1 MKKMDWLLF
10 MLVLPVI
17 CFAEEV
23 LEVPQ
28 VVTDSVSSL
37 VQNAVPQTV
46 ILSTVFVTI
55 VQALKKVLG
64 QFKID
69 VSGIKSQ
76 ALAIAVA
83 VIYVLLNLNVW
94 DDGSLSQKDIVL
106 IIEAVVSTV
115 GGIFGYKLLW
125 RKTDQT
131 FPDASSEEPSKDKE

>member
-17 CFAEEV
+17 CFAEEA

-37 VQNAVPQTV
+37 VQNAVPQTIV
-46 ILSTVFVTI
+46 LSGIFVTI

-94 DDGSLSQKDIVL
+94 DDGNLSQKDIVL